1 MSRKNKLIEKK
12 EGLNKLVDMRSFGFH
27 KESINDIIYNIQIGL
42 MSNPIFESNV
52 DTPSEITLPYFSFIP
67 ISLGG
72 FKKNIT
78 FTFGG
83 SAYPFS
89 NIKERTKTC
98 KSIRKILLDRGNKY
112 AYFETVRCQKD
123 PLLELHPYP
132 LLTTIKYPQYI
143 YDTFDKNRESDL
155 NEQNAQYFT
164 INSKNLYNLYEKG
177 IIKSINFN
185 KTIIDLYLKKK
196 SKKYVECRNFIIS
209 RMEDSCNIDET
220 PSLYDIPKA
229 KSLLYDKQP
238 EEESDRRSGKTGNG
252 VEEKH
257 PNYKDLGVVAQA
269 IVEILATVK
278 KIKHNK
284 LNEKLETNYPDLDVE
299 YIQSLSQAFR
309 DEAKLFYKDEIG
321 HDGGYWYLKRP
332 DIYAK
337 E

>member
-42 MSNPIFESNV
+42 MSNPIFESSV

-89 NIKERTKTC
+89 NIKERTKTW
-98 KSIRKILLDRGNKY
+98 KSIRKILLDRGDKY

-143 YDTFDKNRESDL
+143 YDTFDKNRESGL
-155 NEQNAQYFT
+155 NEQNEQYFT

-238 EEESDRRSGKTGNG
+238 EEESGKGSEKFRGDWTDTKIELVKDLRDDKENG
-252 VEEKH
+252 IYKTYAESYRHAEKH
-257 PNYKDLGVVAQA
+257 ITVNGEPVIAERLKSLYYKTKSVN
-269 IVEILATVK
+269 I
-278 KIKHNK
+278 N
-284 LNEKLETNYPDLDVE
+284 
-299 YIQSLSQAFR
+299 LS
-309 DEAKLFYKDEIG
+309 
-321 HDGGYWYLKRP
+321 
-332 DIYAK
+332 
-337 E
+337 